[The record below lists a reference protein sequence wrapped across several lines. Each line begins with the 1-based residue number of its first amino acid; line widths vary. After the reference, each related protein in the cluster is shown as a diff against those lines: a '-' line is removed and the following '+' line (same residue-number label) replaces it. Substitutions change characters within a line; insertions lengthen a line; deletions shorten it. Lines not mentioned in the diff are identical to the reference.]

1 VTRIKI
7 CGITRVEDALLAS
20 DLGAF
25 ALGFVFWPKSPRAV
39 DIARA
44 RTIVEALPAHVL
56 KVGVFVDQPVEEV
69 KDIAVA
75 TSLDAIQLHGQESP
89 DYIRQFERP
98 VFKSMAVSP
107 SFVVEQ
113 MDEIPSH
120 ATVLLDAHDPVKRGG
135 TGRIIDWTLA
145 AAAAA
150 RRPVILSGG
159 ITPDNVR
166 PAVAAVR
173 PFAIDVS
180 SGVERS
186 PGVKDA
192 ERLRSLFNAVLHD

>member
-1 VTRIKI
+1 
-7 CGITRVEDALLAS
+7 
-20 DLGAF
+20 
-25 ALGFVFWPKSPRAV
+25 
-39 DIARA
+39 
-44 RTIVEALPAHVL
+44 
-56 KVGVFVDQPVEEV
+56 
-69 KDIAVA
+69 
-75 TSLDAIQLHGQESP
+75 
-89 DYIRQFERP
+89 
-98 VFKSMAVSP
+98 MAVSP

-159 ITPDNVR
+159 ITPENVR

>member
-159 ITPDNVR
+159 ITPENVR

>member
-1 VTRIKI
+1 MTRIKI

>member
-7 CGITRVEDALLAS
+7 CGITRVDDALLAT

-39 DIARA
+39 DVARA
-44 RTIVEALPAHVL
+44 RAIVEALPAHVL

-69 KDIAVA
+69 KDIAAA
-75 TSLDAIQLHGQESP
+75 TSLNAIQLHGQESP
-89 DYIRQFERP
+89 DYVRQFERP
-98 VFKSMAVSP
+98 VFKSMAVST

-113 MDEIPSH
+113 MDEIPNH

-135 TGRIIDWTLA
+135 TGRTIDWTLA

-159 ITPDNVR
+159 ITPENVR

>member
-1 VTRIKI
+1 MTRVKI
-7 CGITRVEDALLAS
+7 CGITRLEDALLAT

-25 ALGFVFWPKSPRAV
+25 ALGFVFWPQSPRAIDV
-39 DIARA
+39 ARA
-44 RTIVEALPAHVL
+44 RAIVEALPAHVL
-56 KVGVFVDQPVEEV
+56 KVGVFVDQPVEDV
-69 KDIAVA
+69 KHIAAA
-75 TSLDAIQLHGQESP
+75 TSLNAIQLHGQESP
-89 DYIRQFERP
+89 DYVRQFERP

-107 SFVVEQ
+107 SFVVGQ
-113 MDEIPSH
+113 MDEIPNH

-135 TGRIIDWTLA
+135 TGRTIDWTLA
-145 AAAAA
+145 AAASA

-159 ITPDNVR
+159 ITPENVR
-166 PAVAAVR
+166 PALAAVR

-192 ERLRSLFNAVLHD
+192 ERLRSLFDAVLHD

>member
-1 VTRIKI
+1 MTRIKI

-120 ATVLLDAHDPVKRGG
+120 ATVLLDAHDPMKRGG

>member
-1 VTRIKI
+1 MTRIKI

-159 ITPDNVR
+159 ITPENVR
-166 PAVAAVR
+166 SAVAAVR

>member
-1 VTRIKI
+1 MTRIKI

-159 ITPDNVR
+159 ITPENVR